1 MIKVGE
7 YCYFSCDEC
16 PMLSKDS
23 LEHRISLWEEY
34 GDFQFDH
41 LGCDKV
47 DFEFFAGGY
56 CEDAFVEIKTA
67 KKKGIRKSGAAYR
80 REMDIKKKKR
90 SIRNATLEARSCG
103 AGYVDYDFV
112 NGVWTPVG
120 KYVKRP
126 KNSHRQKFYKRY
138 SNHLFRR
145 GATTGSGKAGYKRCF
160 DYRWEI
166 E

>member
-1 MIKVGE
+1 MFRVI
-7 YCYFSCDEC
+7 
-16 PMLSKDS
+16 
-23 LEHRISLWEEY
+23 I
-34 GDFQFDH
+34 
-41 LGCDKV
+41 
-47 DFEFFAGGY
+47 AGGRDFDDY
-56 CEDAFVEIKTA
+56 DLVVSTMDKLLQNITEPITIVCGMA
-67 KKKGIRKSGAAYR
+67 KGADTLGEMYAISKGYEAAYR